1 MNSAHGAFYRV
12 QPLGFELPLLKPMT
26 PKSALISGSFAGIC
40 LLLTACEKKSTEA
53 EAPPPLNVLVAPV
66 AKADLSITR
75 SWVGTLDGS
84 VNAAI
89 RSRVVGYLLK
99 KDYKEG
105 GYVKTG
111 DLLFE
116 IDPRPFE
123 AALAEAKS
131 QLAEAQAIQLAA
143 NADFNRSQELFNKK
157 VISQQE
163 YENKRQLNEAS
174 VAKVSALQAA
184 VETAQLNLGF
194 TKITSPVDGIAGIAQ
209 AQIGDLVGTAT
220 ANVLTNV
227 SQIDPIRLYFP
238 ISEKDYRVYAET
250 LRKLMEVPEDTRP
263 VNITLTLWDGTV
275 YGKKGEFAFVDRSV
289 NPTTGTI
296 LVAAAFPN
304 PDLTLRPGQYAEA
317 SAPIEKLSGVLVIP
331 EKALIE
337 LQGNYQVGVIRPDG
351 KADIRPIKIGPRINR
366 QVVVTEGL
374 KEGET
379 IIVEGAEKVRPGMVV
394 NAKPYEAPK
403 TDSAQSQKPVT
414 GSNPANS

>member
-1 MNSAHGAFYRV
+1 
-12 QPLGFELPLLKPMT
+12 MT
-26 PKSALISGSFAGIC
+26 PKSALINGSLAGIC
-40 LLLTACEKKSTEA
+40 FLLIGCGQKSAET
-53 EAPPPLNVLVAPV
+53 EAPPTLDVLVAKV
-66 AKADLSITR
+66 TKADLSITR
-75 SWVGTLDGS
+75 AWVGTLDGS

-89 RSRVVGYLLK
+89 RARVAGYLEK
-99 KDYKEG
+99 QAYQEG

-131 QLAEAQAIQLAA
+131 DLAQAQALQLATK
-143 NADFNRSQELFNKK
+143 ADFDRSQELFNKK

-163 YENKRQLNEAS
+163 YENKRQLNEAN

-194 TKITSPVDGIAGIAQ
+194 TKITSPVDGIAGVAK

-220 ANVLTNV
+220 ENVLTNV

-238 ISEKDYRVYAET
+238 LSEHDYRIYAEQ
-250 LRKLMEVPEDTRP
+250 LRKLMGVPDADRASN
-263 VNITLTLWDGTV
+263 VTLTFSDGTV
-275 YGKKGEFAFVDRSV
+275 YPKKGKFAFVDRQV

-296 LVAAAFPN
+296 LIAVSFPN

-317 SAPIEKLSGVLVIP
+317 SAPIEKLNGVLVIP
-331 EKALIE
+331 EQALIE
-337 LQGNYQVGVIRPDG
+337 LQGNYQIGVIRPDG

-366 QVVVTEGL
+366 QVVVSEGL

-379 IIVEGAEKVRPGMVV
+379 IIVEGAQKVRPGMVV
-394 NAKPYEAPK
+394 NAKPYEQPK
-403 TDSAQSQKPVT
+403 MDSAQSQKPAT
-414 GSNPANS
+414 ATRPANS